1 LFPKYFPVP
10 FNNFNQLKTLK
21 IAIQK
26 SGRLNEKSV
35 EILKNCGL
43 SFENYKS
50 SLISTVTNFP
60 LEILFLRDDDIPEYV
75 QDGIADLGI
84 VGENVITEVNAD
96 VTYLQKLGFGKC
108 TLKIAIPNESEITDI
123 SGLEGKAIATSY
135 PVILEKYLADNNV
148 NAVVRTISGSVEIG
162 PGLGLSDAICDI
174 VSTGGTLKS
183 NGLKPFAEVMKSE
196 AVLIGKKGIEL
207 NEDVIELLQRIRSVL
222 RAKET
227 KYVVL
232 NVAKSNLEKVVS
244 LLPGVKS
251 PTIVPLFEEDWVAV
265 HSVIA
270 EQDFWEKINSLKA
283 AGAEGIVVMPIE
295 KIIS

>member
-1 LFPKYFPVP
+1 M
-10 FNNFNQLKTLK
+10 KTLK

-84 VGENVITEVNAD
+84 VGENVIVETGANVS
-96 VTYLQKLGFGKC
+96 YLQKLGFGKC
-108 TLKIAIPNESEITDI
+108 SLKIAVKNDSDI
-123 SGLEGKAIATSY
+123 DSVAKLDGKVIATSY
-135 PVILEKYLADNNV
+135 PVILEKYLKANQVKAQIRN
-148 NAVVRTISGSVEIG
+148 ISGSVEIG
-162 PGLGLSDAICDI
+162 PGLGLSDAIFDI
-174 VSTGGTLKS
+174 VSTGGTLKN
-183 NGLKPFAEVMKSE
+183 NGLKPFTSVMNSE
-196 AVLIGKKGIEL
+196 AVLVATPGLEFN
-207 NEDVIELLQRIRSVL
+207 NEVIEIVQRIQSVL
-222 RAKET
+222 RARTT

-232 NVAKSNLEKVVS
+232 NVAKENLKAVVD

-251 PTIVPLFEEDWVAV
+251 PTVVPLFEEDWVAV
-265 HSVIA
+265 HSVIE
-270 EQDFWEKINSLKA
+270 EQDFWVKINSLKA
-283 AGAEGIVVMPIE
+283 AGAQGIVVMPIE
-295 KIIS
+295 KIIT

>member
-1 LFPKYFPVP
+1 M
-10 FNNFNQLKTLK
+10 KTLK

-35 EILKNCGL
+35 ELLKNCGL

-50 SLISTVTNFP
+50 SLISSVSNFP

-84 VGENVITEVNAD
+84 VGENVISESEVT
-96 VTYLQKLGFGKC
+96 VSFLQKLGFGKC
-108 TLKIAIPNESEITDI
+108 TLKLAVQNNSTIETIADLNGRS
-123 SGLEGKAIATSY
+123 IATSY
-135 PVILEKYLADNNV
+135 PVILKKFLNKNKISADI
-148 NAVVRTISGSVEIG
+148 RTISGSVEIS
-162 PGLGLSDAICDI
+162 PGLGLSDAIFDI

-183 NGLKPFAEVMKSE
+183 NGLKPFADVLSSE
-196 AVLIGKKGIEL
+196 AVLIGRKGEDSNPLIIEL
-207 NEDVIELLQRIRSVL
+207 IQRIQSVL

-232 NVAKSNLEKVVS
+232 NAELKNLDQIVK

-251 PTIVPLFEEDWVAV
+251 PTVVPLAEEGWVAI
-265 HSVIA
+265 HTVIP
-270 EQDFWEKINSLKA
+270 ERDFWEKISLLKN
-283 AGAEGIVVMPIE
+283 AGAQGIVVMPIE
-295 KIIS
+295 KIIL

>member
-1 LFPKYFPVP
+1 V
-10 FNNFNQLKTLK
+10 KTLK

-84 VGENVITEVNAD
+84 VGENVIVESGAE

-108 TLKIAIPNESEITDI
+108 TLKIAIPNESKITEIAQL
-123 SGLEGKAIATSY
+123 GGKAIATSY
-135 PVILEKYLADNNV
+135 PVILQKYLKENHVDAE
-148 NAVVRTISGSVEIG
+148 VRTISGSVEIG

-183 NGLKPFAEVMKSE
+183 NGLKPFAKVMKSE
-196 AVLIGKKGIEL
+196 AILIGKAGSDLLPE
-207 NEDVIELLQRIRSVL
+207 VQELLQRIRSVL

-232 NVAKSNLEKVVS
+232 NVAKVDLKKIVD

-251 PTIVPLFEEDWVAV
+251 PTVVPLFDEDWVAV

-270 EQDFWEKINSLKA
+270 EYDFWEKINSLKA
-283 AGAEGIVVMPIE
+283 AGAQGIVVMPIE
-295 KIIS
+295 KIIA

>member
-1 LFPKYFPVP
+1 M
-10 FNNFNQLKTLK
+10 KTLK

-50 SLISTVTNFP
+50 SLISTVSNFP

-84 VGENVITEVNAD
+84 VGENVIIESGAQVG
-96 VTYLQKLGFGKC
+96 YLQKLGFGKC
-108 TLKIAIPNESEITDI
+108 TLKIAVPNESTISDI
-123 SGLEGKAIATSY
+123 AGLEGHAIATSY
-135 PVILEKYLADNNV
+135 PVILQNYLQENNI
-148 NAVVRTISGSVEIG
+148 NAEIRTISGSVEIG
-162 PGLGLSDAICDI
+162 PGLGLSDAIFDI

-196 AVLIGKKGIEL
+196 AVLIGRKGAEF
-207 NEDVIELLQRIRSVL
+207 NPEVIELLQRIKSVL

-232 NVAKSNLEKVVS
+232 NVARTNLEEVVS

-251 PTIVPLFEEDWVAV
+251 PTVVPLFEEGWVAL

-270 EQDFWEKINSLKA
+270 EQDFWEKINALKA

-295 KIIS
+295 KIII

>member
-1 LFPKYFPVP
+1 
-10 FNNFNQLKTLK
+10 LKTLK

-35 EILKNCGL
+35 ELLKNCGL

-50 SLISTVTNFP
+50 SLVSNVSNFP

-84 VGENVITEVNAD
+84 VGENVISETGVD
-96 VTYLQKLGFGKC
+96 VSFLQMLGFGKC
-108 TLKIAIPNESEITDI
+108 TLKLAVQTHSTIENIADLN
-123 SGLEGKAIATSY
+123 GKSIATSY
-135 PVILEKYLADNNV
+135 PVILKKFLDEQSIKADI
-148 NAVVRTISGSVEIG
+148 RTISGSVEIA
-162 PGLGLSDAICDI
+162 PGLGLSDAIFDI

-196 AVLIGKKGIEL
+196 AVLIGRKGIE
-207 NEDVIELLQRIRSVL
+207 NEILIVELIQRIQSVL

-232 NVAKSNLEKVVS
+232 NVEAKNLTQILA

-251 PTIVPLFEEDWVAV
+251 PTVVPLAEQGWVAI
-265 HSVIA
+265 HTVIP
-270 EQDFWEKINSLKA
+270 ERDFWEKISLLKN
-283 AGAEGIVVMPIE
+283 AGAQGIVVMPIE
-295 KIIS
+295 KIIL

>member
-1 LFPKYFPVP
+1 
-10 FNNFNQLKTLK
+10 LKTLK

-35 EILKNCGL
+35 ELLKNCGL

-50 SLISTVTNFP
+50 SLISTVSNFP

-84 VGENVITEVNAD
+84 VGENVISETEVD
-96 VTYLQKLGFGKC
+96 VSYLQKLGFGKC
-108 TLKIAIPNESEITDI
+108 TLKLAVQNNSDI
-123 SGLEGKAIATSY
+123 QNINDLNGKAIATSY
-135 PVILEKYLADNNV
+135 PVILKKFLDKNNIKADI
-148 NAVVRTISGSVEIG
+148 RTISGSVEIS
-162 PGLGLSDAICDI
+162 PGLGLSDAIFDI

-183 NGLKPFAEVMKSE
+183 NGLQPFADVLSSE
-196 AVLIGKKGIEL
+196 AVLIGRKGEESNPLIVEL
-207 NEDVIELLQRIRSVL
+207 IQRVQSVL

-232 NVAKSNLEKVVS
+232 NAEAKNLDMIVK

-251 PTIVPLFEEDWVAV
+251 PTVVPLAEEGWVAI
-265 HSVIA
+265 HTVIS
-270 EQDFWEKINSLKA
+270 ERDFWEKISLLKN
-283 AGAEGIVVMPIE
+283 AGAQGIVVMPIE
-295 KIIS
+295 KIIL

>member
-1 LFPKYFPVP
+1 
-10 FNNFNQLKTLK
+10 LKTLK

-50 SLISTVTNFP
+50 SLITTVTNFP

-84 VGENVITEVNAD
+84 VGENVIVETGAD
-96 VTYLQKLGFGKC
+96 VMYLQKLGFGKC
-108 TLKIAIPNESEITDI
+108 TLKIAIPNESQITEIAQL
-123 SGLEGKAIATSY
+123 SGKAIATSY
-135 PVILEKYLADNNV
+135 PVILEKYLKDNHV
-148 NAVVRTISGSVEIG
+148 NAEVRTISGSVEIG
-162 PGLGLSDAICDI
+162 PGLGLSDAIGDI

-183 NGLKPFAEVMKSE
+183 NGLKPFSEVMKSE
-196 AVLIGKKGIEL
+196 AVLIGKAGSDLLPE
-207 NEDVIELLQRIRSVL
+207 VQELLQRIRSVL

-232 NVAKSNLEKVVS
+232 NVAKTNLKKVVD

-251 PTIVPLFEEDWVAV
+251 PTVVPLFDEDWVAV

-270 EQDFWEKINSLKA
+270 EHDFWEKINSLKA

-295 KIIS
+295 KIIT

>member
-1 LFPKYFPVP
+1 M
-10 FNNFNQLKTLK
+10 KTLK

-84 VGENVITEVNAD
+84 VGENVITEVDAD

-108 TLKIAIPNESEITDI
+108 TLKIAIPNESEITDVA
-123 SGLEGKAIATSY
+123 GLEGKAIATSY
-135 PVILEKYLADNNV
+135 PVILEKYLKDNNV

-196 AVLIGKKGIEL
+196 AVLIGNKGIEL
-207 NEDVIELLQRIRSVL
+207 NEDVQELLQRIRSVL

-251 PTIVPLFEEDWVAV
+251 PTIVPLFEPDWVAV

-295 KIIS
+295 KIIA

>member
-1 LFPKYFPVP
+1 
-10 FNNFNQLKTLK
+10 LKTLK

-35 EILKNCGL
+35 ELLKNCGL

-50 SLISTVTNFP
+50 SLISNVSNFP

-84 VGENVITEVNAD
+84 VGENVISETGVD
-96 VTYLQKLGFGKC
+96 VSFLQMLGFGKC
-108 TLKIAIPNESEITDI
+108 TLKLAVQTHSKIEKIADLN
-123 SGLEGKAIATSY
+123 GKSIATSY
-135 PVILEKYLADNNV
+135 PVILKKFLDQESIHADI
-148 NAVVRTISGSVEIG
+148 RTISGSVEIA
-162 PGLGLSDAICDI
+162 PGLGLSDAIFDI

-196 AVLIGKKGIEL
+196 AVLIGRKGIE
-207 NEDVIELLQRIRSVL
+207 NEDLIVELIQRIQSVL

-232 NVAKSNLEKVVS
+232 NAEAKNIDQILA

-251 PTIVPLFEEDWVAV
+251 PTVVPLAEQGWVAI
-265 HSVIA
+265 HTVIP
-270 EQDFWEKINSLKA
+270 ERDFWEKISLLKG
-283 AGAEGIVVMPIE
+283 AGAQGIVVMPIE
-295 KIIS
+295 KIIL

>member
-1 LFPKYFPVP
+1 
-10 FNNFNQLKTLK
+10 LKTLK

-108 TLKIAIPNESEITDI
+108 TLKIAIPNESEITAI

-135 PVILEKYLADNNV
+135 PVILEKYLAENNV

-232 NVAKSNLEKVVS
+232 NVAKVNLEKVVS

>member
-1 LFPKYFPVP
+1 V
-10 FNNFNQLKTLK
+10 KTLK

-35 EILKNCGL
+35 ELLKNCGL

-50 SLISTVTNFP
+50 SLISPVSNFP

-84 VGENVITEVNAD
+84 VGENVIQETEVE
-96 VTYLQKLGFGKC
+96 VIYLQRLGFGKC
-108 TLKIAIPNESEITDI
+108 SLKIAVPNTYDI
-123 SGLEGKAIATSY
+123 QDLSDLNGKSIATTY
-135 PVILEKYLADNNV
+135 PAILGKFLKEKGIHADI
-148 NAVVRTISGSVEIG
+148 RTISGSVEIS
-162 PGLGLSDAICDI
+162 PGLGLSDAICDL

-183 NGLKPFAEVMKSE
+183 NGLKPFAEVMSSE
-196 AVLIGKKGIEL
+196 AVLIGRKGSE
-207 NEDVIELLQRIRSVL
+207 NEDLVKELIQRIQSVL

-232 NVAKSNLEKVVS
+232 NARKDNLATIIK

-251 PTIVPLFEEDWVAV
+251 PSVVPLAEENWVAV
-265 HSVIA
+265 HTVIP
-270 EQDFWEKINSLKA
+270 ERDFWDKISQLKQ
-283 AGAEGIVVMPIE
+283 AGAQGIVVMPIE
-295 KIIS
+295 KIIL

>member
-1 LFPKYFPVP
+1 M
-10 FNNFNQLKTLK
+10 KTLK

-35 EILKNCGL
+35 ELLKNCGL

-50 SLISTVTNFP
+50 SLISNVSNFP

-84 VGENVITEVNAD
+84 VGENVISETGVD
-96 VTYLQKLGFGKC
+96 VSFLQMLGFGKC
-108 TLKIAIPNESEITDI
+108 TLKLAVQTHSSIQNI
-123 SGLEGKAIATSY
+123 SDLNGKSIATSY
-135 PVILEKYLADNNV
+135 PVILKNFLDKNSIQADI
-148 NAVVRTISGSVEIG
+148 RTISGSVEIA
-162 PGLGLSDAICDI
+162 PGLGLSDAIFDI

-196 AVLIGKKGIEL
+196 AVLIGRKGIETEPL
-207 NEDVIELLQRIRSVL
+207 VVELIQRIQSVL

-232 NVAKSNLEKVVS
+232 NAESKNLDRILE

-251 PTIVPLFEEDWVAV
+251 PTIVPLAESGWVAV
-265 HSVIA
+265 HTVIP
-270 EQDFWEKINSLKA
+270 ERDFWEKISLLKS
-283 AGAEGIVVMPIE
+283 AGAQGIVVMPIE
-295 KIIS
+295 KIIL

>member
-1 LFPKYFPVP
+1 M
-10 FNNFNQLKTLK
+10 KTLK

-35 EILKNCGL
+35 ELLKNCGL

-50 SLISTVTNFP
+50 SLISPVSNFP

-84 VGENVITEVNAD
+84 VGENVIQETEVE
-96 VTYLQKLGFGKC
+96 VSYLQRLGFGRC
-108 TLKIAIPNESEITDI
+108 SLKIAVPNTNDIQNITE
-123 SGLEGKAIATSY
+123 LNGKSIATTY
-135 PVILEKYLADNNV
+135 PVILGKFLTQKNIIADI
-148 NAVVRTISGSVEIG
+148 RTISGSVEIS
-162 PGLGLSDAICDI
+162 PGLGLSDAICDL

-183 NGLKPFAEVMKSE
+183 NGLKPFADVMSSE
-196 AVLIGKKGIEL
+196 AVLIGRAGSENEEL
-207 NEDVIELLQRIRSVL
+207 VKELIQRIQSVL

-232 NVAKSNLEKVVS
+232 NVHRDNLKAITA

-251 PTIVPLFEEDWVAV
+251 PSVVSLAEDDWVAV
-265 HSVIA
+265 HTVIP
-270 EQDFWEKINSLKA
+270 ERDFWDRISQLKQ
-283 AGAEGIVVMPIE
+283 AGAQGIVVMPIE
-295 KIIS
+295 KIIL

>member
-1 LFPKYFPVP
+1 M
-10 FNNFNQLKTLK
+10 KTLK

-43 SFENYKS
+43 AFENYKS

-84 VGENVITEVNAD
+84 VGENVIIEAGAD
-96 VTYLQKLGFGKC
+96 VCYLQKLGFGKC
-108 TLKIAIPNESEITDI
+108 SLKIAVQSTSDITE
-123 SGLEGKAIATSY
+123 LAQLNGKAIATSY
-135 PVILEKYLADNNV
+135 PVILEKYLKENNV
-148 NAVVRTISGSVEIG
+148 EAQIRNISGSVEIG
-162 PGLGLSDAICDI
+162 PGLGLSDAIFDI

-183 NGLKPFAEVMKSE
+183 NGLKPFKNVMDSE
-196 AVLIGKKGIEL
+196 AVLICNKGIEYNAEVL
-207 NEDVIELLQRIRSVL
+207 ELLQRIQSVL
-222 RAKET
+222 RAKAT

-232 NVAKSNLEKVVS
+232 NVSKDNLQAVVD

-251 PTIVPLFEEDWVAV
+251 PTVVPLFEEGWVAV

-283 AGAEGIVVMPIE
+283 AGAQGIVVMPIE
-295 KIIS
+295 KIIT

>member
-1 LFPKYFPVP
+1 
-10 FNNFNQLKTLK
+10 LKTLK

-84 VGENVITEVNAD
+84 VGENVIVEAGAE

-108 TLKIAIPNESEITDI
+108 TLKIAIPNESRITEVAQ
-123 SGLEGKAIATSY
+123 LEGQAIATSY
-135 PVILEKYLADNNV
+135 PVILEKYLKDNHV
-148 NAVVRTISGSVEIG
+148 NADIRTISGSVEIG

-196 AVLIGKKGIEL
+196 AVLIGKAGSEL
-207 NEDVIELLQRIRSVL
+207 LPEVQELLQRIRSVL

-232 NVAKSNLEKVVS
+232 NVAKTNLKKVVD

-251 PTIVPLFEEDWVAV
+251 PTVVPLFDEEWVAV

-270 EQDFWEKINSLKA
+270 EHDFWEKINSLKA
-283 AGAEGIVVMPIE
+283 AGAQGIVVMPIE
-295 KIIS
+295 KIIA

>member
-1 LFPKYFPVP
+1 M
-10 FNNFNQLKTLK
+10 KTLK

-50 SLISTVTNFP
+50 SLITSVTNFP

-84 VGENVITEVNAD
+84 VGENVITEAGAQ

-108 TLKIAIPNESEITDI
+108 TLKIAVPNNSDITSI
-123 SGLEGKAIATSY
+123 QQLEGQAIATSY
-135 PVILEKYLADNNV
+135 PIILERFLNENEVKNV
-148 NAVVRTISGSVEIG
+148 QIRTISGSVEIG

-196 AVLIGKKGIEL
+196 AVLIGRKGSEL
-207 NEDVIELLQRIRSVL
+207 NLEVQELLQRIRSVM

-232 NVAKSNLEKVVS
+232 NVAKTDLQKVVD

-251 PTIVPLFEEDWVAV
+251 PTIVPLFEEGWVAV

-295 KIIS
+295 KIIT

>member
-1 LFPKYFPVP
+1 M
-10 FNNFNQLKTLK
+10 KTLK

-35 EILKNCGL
+35 ELLKNCGL

-50 SLISTVTNFP
+50 SLISNVSNFP

-84 VGENVITEVNAD
+84 VGENVISETGVD
-96 VTYLQKLGFGKC
+96 VAFLQMLGFGKC
-108 TLKIAIPNESEITDI
+108 TLKLAVQTHSTIENIADLN
-123 SGLEGKAIATSY
+123 GKSIATSY
-135 PVILEKYLADNNV
+135 PVILKKFLDEQSI
-148 NAVVRTISGSVEIG
+148 NAEIRTISGSVEIA
-162 PGLGLSDAICDI
+162 PGLGLSDAIFDI

-196 AVLIGKKGIEL
+196 AVLIGRKGIE
-207 NEDVIELLQRIRSVL
+207 NEDLVVELIQRIQSVL

-232 NVAKSNLEKVVS
+232 NAEAKNLDQILA

-251 PTIVPLFEEDWVAV
+251 PTVVPLAEQGWVAI
-265 HSVIA
+265 HTVIP
-270 EQDFWEKINSLKA
+270 ERDFWEKISLLKS
-283 AGAEGIVVMPIE
+283 AGAQGIVVMPIE
-295 KIIS
+295 KIIL

>member
-1 LFPKYFPVP
+1 M
-10 FNNFNQLKTLK
+10 KTLK

-50 SLISTVTNFP
+50 SLIATVANFP

-84 VGENVITEVNAD
+84 VGENVIIEAGAD
-96 VTYLQKLGFGKC
+96 VSYLQPLGFGKC
-108 TLKIAIPNESEITDI
+108 TLKIAVQTDSDITD
-123 SGLEGKAIATSY
+123 LAQLNGKAIATSY
-135 PVILEKYLADNNV
+135 PVILQKYLSENNIDAQIR
-148 NAVVRTISGSVEIG
+148 NISGSVEIG
-162 PGLGLSDAICDI
+162 PGLGLSDAIFDI
-174 VSTGGTLKS
+174 VSTGGTLKN
-183 NGLKPFAEVMKSE
+183 NGLKPFRNVMDSQ
-196 AVLIGKKGIEL
+196 AVLIASKGMEL
-207 NEDVIELLQRIRSVL
+207 DPEVLELVQRIQSVL
-222 RAKET
+222 KAKAT

-232 NVAKSNLEKVVS
+232 NVAKENLKAVVD

-251 PTIVPLFEEDWVAV
+251 PTVVPLFVEGWVAV

-295 KIIS
+295 KIIT

>member
-1 LFPKYFPVP
+1 M
-10 FNNFNQLKTLK
+10 KTLK

-35 EILKNCGL
+35 ELLKNCGL

-50 SLISTVTNFP
+50 SLISTVSNFP

-84 VGENVITEVNAD
+84 VGENVISETGVD
-96 VTYLQKLGFGKC
+96 VSFLQMLGFGKC
-108 TLKIAIPNESEITDI
+108 TLKLAVQTHSTIENIADLN
-123 SGLEGKAIATSY
+123 GKSIATSY
-135 PVILEKYLADNNV
+135 PVILKNFLDDNKI
-148 NAVVRTISGSVEIG
+148 NAEIRTISGSVEIA
-162 PGLGLSDAICDI
+162 PGLGLSDAIFDI

-196 AVLIGKKGIEL
+196 AVLIGRNGIE
-207 NEDVIELLQRIRSVL
+207 NEPLIIELIQRIQSVL

-232 NVAKSNLEKVVS
+232 NAEVKNIDQILS

-251 PTIVPLFEEDWVAV
+251 PTVVPLAEEGWVAI
-265 HSVIA
+265 HTVIP
-270 EQDFWEKINSLKA
+270 ERDFWEKISLLKG
-283 AGAEGIVVMPIE
+283 AGAQGIVVMPIE
-295 KIIS
+295 KIIL

>member
-1 LFPKYFPVP
+1 V
-10 FNNFNQLKTLK
+10 KTLK

-35 EILKNCGL
+35 ELLEHCGL

-50 SLISTVTNFP
+50 SLISPVSNFP

-84 VGENVITEVNAD
+84 VGENVINETEVE
-96 VTYLQKLGFGKC
+96 VSYLQRLGFGKC
-108 TLKIAIPNESEITDI
+108 SLKIAVPNNNTIQQLSH
-123 SGLEGKAIATSY
+123 LNGKAIATTY
-135 PVILEKYLADNNV
+135 PVILGKFLKKHNIQADI
-148 NAVVRTISGSVEIG
+148 RTISGSVEIS
-162 PGLGLSDAICDI
+162 PGLGLSDAICDL

-183 NGLKPFAEVMKSE
+183 NGLIAFADVMSSE
-196 AVLIGKKGIEL
+196 AVLIGTKGSENSDLVKEL
-207 NEDVIELLQRIRSVL
+207 IQRVQSVL

-232 NVAKSNLEKVVS
+232 NVHKDNLAAITA

-251 PTIVPLFEEDWVAV
+251 PSVVPLAEENWVAV
-265 HSVIA
+265 HTVIP
-270 EQDFWEKINSLKA
+270 ERDFWDRISQLKQ
-283 AGAEGIVVMPIE
+283 AGAQGIVVMPIE
-295 KIIS
+295 KIIL

>member
-1 LFPKYFPVP
+1 V
-10 FNNFNQLKTLK
+10 KTLK

-35 EILKNCGL
+35 ELLKNCGL

-50 SLISTVTNFP
+50 SLISPVSNFP

-84 VGENVITEVNAD
+84 VGENVIQETEVE
-96 VTYLQKLGFGKC
+96 VSYLQKLGFGKC
-108 TLKIAIPNESEITDI
+108 SLKIAVPNTYDI
-123 SGLEGKAIATSY
+123 QNLHELNGKSIATTY
-135 PVILEKYLADNNV
+135 PAILGKFLQKHNIQADI
-148 NAVVRTISGSVEIG
+148 RTISGSVEIS
-162 PGLGLSDAICDI
+162 PGLGLSDAICDL

-183 NGLKPFAEVMKSE
+183 NGLKPFADVMFSE
-196 AVLIGKKGIEL
+196 AVLIGRTGSENEEL
-207 NEDVIELLQRIRSVL
+207 VKELIQRIQSVL

-232 NVAKSNLEKVVS
+232 NVHKDNLAAIVA

-251 PTIVPLFEEDWVAV
+251 PSVVSLAEENWVAV
-265 HSVIA
+265 HTVIP
-270 EQDFWEKINSLKA
+270 ERDFWDKISQLKQ
-283 AGAEGIVVMPIE
+283 AGAQGIVVMPIE
-295 KIIS
+295 KIIL